1 MRRLRRNLSS
11 SRLET
16 CVVADFPVSK
26 QLSFSVERE
35 KNFVNERSFQS
46 AIFFRKSARLDDLEY
61 KATTYDG
68 KDERRRHRLWS
79 STTTRARVRHAQKK
93 IKPSWWSHLS
103 RRLAVDDDWT
113 LPGRSGDL
121 LQSHLAH
128 ALHVLRDP
136 AFAHAFEFRKSPQI
150 LLIVVLFFSLFRGG
164 SVLSRGG
171 RRGEPPHRRGIVDCG
186 HFLFLFFVRTRKAA
200 IFFAL
205 FLAGKLFIYFFS
217 FCFFF
222 VSNTNR
228 RRDF

>member
-61 KATTYDG
+61 KATTTTAKMNAAAAACG
-68 KDERRRHRLWS
+68 RRRRHA
-79 STTTRARVRHAQKK
+79 RAFDTVKK
-93 IKPSWWSHLS
+93 TKPSWWSHLS

-150 LLIVVLFFSLFRGG
+150 LLIVVFRGG
-164 SVLSRGG
+164 SVVLLSRGG
-171 RRGEPPHRRGIVDCG
+171 RRGEPPHRQSGIVDCDG
-186 HFLFLFFVRTRKAA
+186 HFLVLFFVRTRKAA

>member
-61 KATTYDG
+61 KATTTAKMNAAAAACG
-68 KDERRRHRLWS
+68 RRRRHA
-79 STTTRARVRHAQKK
+79 RAFDTVKK
-93 IKPSWWSHLS
+93 TKPSWWSHLS

-164 SVLSRGG
+164 SVVVLLSRGG

-186 HFLFLFFVRTRKAA
+186 HFLFLFLYVRKAA
-200 IFFAL
+200 IFFAIF
-205 FLAGKLFIYFFS
+205 FLAGKLFIYEFFL
-217 FCFFF
+217 FLFF
-222 VSNTNR
+222 R
-228 RRDF
+228 LEY